1 MIQCQISA
9 YPLGTP
15 NYKDIINE
23 CIKALNQIPVS
34 YTVTTMSTLIK
45 GDKEAVFRAVSMLF
59 DHALTLHP
67 ELVLIATYTSVC
79 SQ

>member
-9 YPLGTP
+9 YPLGTQS
-15 NYKDIINE
+15 YKEIINE

-45 GDKEAVFRAVSMLF
+45 GDKEAVFKAVSTLF
-59 DHALTLHP
+59 DHAITLHP